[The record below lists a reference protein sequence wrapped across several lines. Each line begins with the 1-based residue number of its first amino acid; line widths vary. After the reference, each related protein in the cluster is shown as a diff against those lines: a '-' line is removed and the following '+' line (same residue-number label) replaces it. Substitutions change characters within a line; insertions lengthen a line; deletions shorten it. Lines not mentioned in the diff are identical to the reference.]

1 MRAGVISVA
10 YVLALVVLVHLN
22 VVLAVGV
29 GILGLAIMI
38 PMGLLL
44 DRWRYR
50 AALRKWE
57 ARRAGAK

>member
-10 YVLALVVLVHLN
+10 YVVALVVLVHLN